1 MQDRLDGGI
10 SVLVRC
16 PGFDAQPDTTTD
28 KIPVDVYVTPR
39 ELLRNERINGDT
51 AMLVQAFCQDFAIP
65 HLGRFVKR
73 CRVESIQPA
82 KVCRESFW

>member
-16 PGFDAQPDTTTD
+16 PGFDAPSNIVTD
-28 KIPVDVYVTPR
+28 RIPVDVYVTPR
-39 ELLRNERINGDT
+39 ELLRNERVSGDT

-65 HLGRFVKR
+65 HLNRFVQR
-73 CRVESIQPA
+73 CKVESISPPKA
-82 KVCRESFW
+82 CCEFF